1 MMSEVL
7 ALLYT
12 AGLASSLVIVCVLL
26 LRAQLRHLFGPA
38 VAYAAWF
45 TVPVALLA
53 LLMPAASSTLLP
65 ARNPI
70 FVSAED
76 LIVSVTASTSGI
88 ANGLFA
94 IWLSGALLCAAVL
107 LLRQLQFVRGL
118 GPLRVHDGLAYTT
131 RTAVSPVVV
140 GLIRPLI
147 VLPSDFYSRYTQ
159 EERALILAHERM
171 HLRRG
176 DLVANA
182 VWSAMRCLLWFN
194 PLTHLATGRFR
205 FDQELACDANTLK
218 DPARSRKTYATAMLK
233 TLLPESSAPVS
244 SSWQASHPLQQRL
257 WDLRN
262 PALHSRRM
270 LGHVLIGLLLGVLG
284 YGAWG
289 LQPAAAY
296 RLAAQQPAAAMCPLE
311 AKTVRWTAGRGVR
324 PRSHSDFGSTLG
336 R

>member
-1 MMSEVL
+1 MMAEVL

-12 AGLASSLVIVCVLL
+12 AGLASSLAILCVLL

-53 LLMPAASSTLLP
+53 LLIPPASDALLP

-70 FVSAED
+70 FVSADD
-76 LIVSVTASTSGI
+76 LIVSVTTSTSGI
-88 ANGLFA
+88 ASGLFA
-94 IWLSGALLCAAVL
+94 TWLSGALLWAAVL
-107 LLRQLQFVRGL
+107 LLRQLQFVRSL
-118 GPLRVHDGLAYTT
+118 GPLRVHNGLAYTP

-147 VLPSDFYSRYTQ
+147 VLPSDFYSRYTAD
-159 EERALILAHERM
+159 ERALILAHERM

-176 DLVANA
+176 DLIANA
-182 VWSAMRCLLWFN
+182 VWSAIRCLLWFN

-218 DPARSRKTYATAMLK
+218 DPGRSRKTYATAMLK

-244 SSWQASHPLQQRL
+244 SSWQSSHPLQQRL
-257 WDLRN
+257 LGLKKSPL
-262 PALHSRRM
+262 PAPRRI

-284 YGAWG
+284 YGAWA

-296 RLAAQQPAAAMCPLE
+296 RLVTRQPVAEMCPLE
-311 AKTVRWTAGRGVR
+311 AKKLAVDGRASR
-324 PRSHSDFGSTLG
+324 PAPQPL
-336 R
+336 

>member
-1 MMSEVL
+1 MMAEVL

-12 AGLASSLVIVCVLL
+12 AGLASSLVILCVLL

-53 LLMPAASSTLLP
+53 LLIPPASDALLP

-70 FVSAED
+70 FVSADD
-76 LIVSVTASTSGI
+76 LIVSVTTSTSGI
-88 ANGLFA
+88 AGGLFA
-94 IWLSGALLCAAVL
+94 TWLSGALLWASVL
-107 LLRQLQFVRGL
+107 LLRQLQFVRSL
-118 GPLRVHDGLAYTT
+118 GPLRVHNGLAYTP

-147 VLPSDFYSRYTQ
+147 VLPSDFYSRYTPD
-159 EERALILAHERM
+159 ERALILAHERM

-176 DLVANA
+176 DLIANA
-182 VWSAMRCLLWFN
+182 VWSAIRCLLWFN
-194 PLTHLATGRFR
+194 PLTHLATGRFL

-218 DPARSRKTYATAMLK
+218 DPGRSRKTYATAMLK

-244 SSWQASHPLQQRL
+244 SSWQSSHPLQQRL
-257 WDLRN
+257 LGLKKSPL
-262 PALHSRRM
+262 PAPRRI

-284 YGAWG
+284 YGAWA

-296 RLAAQQPAAAMCPLE
+296 RLATRQPVAEMCPLE
-311 AKTVRWTAGRGVR
+311 AKKLAVDGRASR
-324 PRSHSDFGSTLG
+324 PAPQPL
-336 R
+336 

>member
-1 MMSEVL
+1 MMAEVL

-53 LLMPAASSTLLP
+53 LLMPAAWDAVLP

-70 FVSAED
+70 FVSADD
-76 LIVSVTASTSGI
+76 LIVSVTTSTSGI
-88 ANGLFA
+88 ASGLFT
-94 IWLSGALLCAAVL
+94 IWLGGALLCAAVL
-107 LLRQLQFVRGL
+107 LLRQLQFVRSL
-118 GPLRVHDGLAYTT
+118 GALRVHEGLAYTP
-131 RTAVSPVVV
+131 RTAVGPVVV

-147 VLPSDFYSRYTQ
+147 VLPADFYSRYTPDEQ
-159 EERALILAHERM
+159 ALILAHERM

-176 DLVANA
+176 DLIANA
-182 VWSAMRCLLWFN
+182 VWSAIRCLLWFN
-194 PLTHLATGRFR
+194 PLTHLATSRYR

-218 DPARSRKTYATAMLK
+218 DPGRSRKTYATAMLK
-233 TLLPESSAPVS
+233 TLLPDSSAPVS

-257 WDLRN
+257 LGLKAS
-262 PALHSRRM
+262 PLSAPRRV
-270 LGHVLIGLLLGVLG
+270 LGHVLVGLLLGLLG

-289 LQPAAAY
+289 VQPAAAY
-296 RLAAQQPAAAMCPLE
+296 RLATQQPAAAMCPLE
-311 AKTVRWTAGRGVR
+311 AKKLAVDGRAR
-324 PRSHSDFGSTLG
+324 RSAPQPF
-336 R
+336 

>member
-1 MMSEVL
+1 MMAEVL

-12 AGLASSLVIVCVLL
+12 AGLASSLVILCVLL

-53 LLMPAASSTLLP
+53 LLIPPASDAVLP
-65 ARNPI
+65 ARNPL
-70 FVSAED
+70 FVSADD
-76 LIVSVTASTSGI
+76 LIVSVTTSTSGI
-88 ANGLFA
+88 ASGLFA
-94 IWLSGALLCAAVL
+94 TWLSGALLWASVL
-107 LLRQLQFVRGL
+107 LLRQLQFVRSL
-118 GPLRVHDGLAYTT
+118 GPLRVHDGLAYTP

-147 VLPSDFYSRYTQ
+147 VLPSDFYSRYTAD
-159 EERALILAHERM
+159 ERALILAHERM

-176 DLVANA
+176 DLIANA
-182 VWSAMRCLLWFN
+182 VWSAIRCLLWFN

-218 DPARSRKTYATAMLK
+218 DPGRSRKTYATAMLK

-244 SSWQASHPLQQRL
+244 SSWQSSHPLQQRL
-257 WDLRN
+257 LGLKKSPL
-262 PALHSRRM
+262 PAPRRI

-284 YGAWG
+284 YGAWA

-296 RLAAQQPAAAMCPLE
+296 RLATRQPVAEMCPLE
-311 AKTVRWTAGRGVR
+311 AKKLAVDGRASR
-324 PRSHSDFGSTLG
+324 PAPQPL
-336 R
+336 

>member
-1 MMSEVL
+1 MMAEVL

-12 AGLASSLVIVCVLL
+12 AGLASSLVILCVLL

-53 LLMPAASSTLLP
+53 LLVPPASDAVLP

-70 FVSAED
+70 FVSADD
-76 LIVSVTASTSGI
+76 LIVSVTTSTSGI
-88 ANGLFA
+88 AGGLFA
-94 IWLSGALLCAAVL
+94 TWLSGALLWAAVL
-107 LLRQLQFVRGL
+107 LLRQLQFVRSL
-118 GPLRVHDGLAYTT
+118 GPLRVHNGLAYTP

-147 VLPSDFYSRYTQ
+147 VLPSDFYSRYTPD
-159 EERALILAHERM
+159 ERALILAHERM

-176 DLVANA
+176 DLIANA
-182 VWSAMRCLLWFN
+182 VWSAIRCLLWFN

-218 DPARSRKTYATAMLK
+218 DPGRSRKTYATAMLK

-244 SSWQASHPLQQRL
+244 SSWQSSHPLQQRL
-257 WDLRN
+257 LGLKKSPL
-262 PALHSRRM
+262 PAPRRI

-284 YGAWG
+284 YGAWA

-296 RLAAQQPAAAMCPLE
+296 RLATRQPVAEMCPLE
-311 AKTVRWTAGRGVR
+311 AKKLAVDGRASR
-324 PRSHSDFGSTLG
+324 PAPQPL
-336 R
+336 